1 MGPLVPRMSPMAR
14 STDSRERATAV
25 CTGLVG
31 RRPLALVLGMS
42 FGGTAEEQQG
52 LAASRE
58 SDLEAFCVCLFYN
71 VDRLYGRPEIC
82 GFIL

>member
-1 MGPLVPRMSPMAR
+1 M
-14 STDSRERATAV
+14 
-25 CTGLVG
+25 
-31 RRPLALVLGMS
+31 ALVLGMS

-52 LAASRE
+52 LAAGRE